1 MCTKFDPN
9 CIYKSNQHIVAGDL
23 EITSNVKLKRLVSKS
38 PKQRKTANIS
48 WKEPKNKLS
57 IVSNEHMKQLFS
69 NKGIKNFCEWKN
81 KKTAAIDNNISTQK
95 TKIIKPVLNNC
106 HFCQLMKLFIFL
118 FFTPKCLIISIFT
131 EFNN

>member
-1 MCTKFDPN
+1 MYTKFDPN
-9 CIYKSNQHIVAGDL
+9 CIHKSNQHIVTGDL
-23 EITSNVKLKRLVSKS
+23 EITSNAKLKRLVSKS
-38 PKQRKTANIS
+38 PKQRKTANIF

-57 IVSNEHMKQLFS
+57 IVSNKHMKQPFS

-81 KKTAAIDNNISTQK
+81 KITAAIDNDISNQK
-95 TKIIKPVLNNC
+95 TKIIKPALNNC

-118 FFTPKCLIISIFT
+118 FFTPKCLIIRIFT